1 MQECI
6 CQRIGLTSLLWQSAQ
21 VGSQRVD
28 LPQAHYETQ
37 QHRHALVKLQLEP
50 IGHSWNLNSPQRMVQ
65 FANSLLMTLKHVHDK
80 GFVHCDVRADNVVE
94 IPGGWLLIDWELAGK
109 SGAEVFWD
117 SLAAPPG
124 VHHGS
129 QWLASHDLWQM
140 GKLIKDQLHGESLA
154 LAQFAERLQRADITN
169 AIALENLTQIAAQL

>member
-28 LPQAHYETQ
+28 LPQAHFETQ
-37 QHRHALVKLQLEP
+37 QHRHALVKLQLKP
-50 IGHSWNLNSPQRMVQ
+50 IGHSWNLNSHQRMVQ

-94 IPGGWLLIDWELAGK
+94 IPGRWLLIDWELAGK

-124 VHHGS
+124 VHCGS
-129 QWLASHDLWQM
+129 PWLASHDLWQM

-154 LAQFAERLQRADITN
+154 LAQFAERLQRADITD